1 MTDIVTV
8 KGESDTMKGSEADI
22 KDNTA
27 VEHFLK
33 SESHEQSQG
42 EKDERCTHLKNDLQV
57 RDLSPNFSLSL
68 MYFNYGHWR

>member
-27 VEHFLK
+27 VEHFIK
-33 SESHEQSQG
+33 SESHEQIQA
-42 EKDERCTHLKNDLQV
+42 EKDERCTHLKNDFQV
-57 RDLSPNFSLSL
+57 RIFTLNLVF
-68 MYFNYGHWR
+68 